1 MTPDLVIGLGNP
13 LMGDD
18 GAGAAAA
25 EILAN
30 DRKLARRVDV
40 ICADTDV
47 LSCATQM
54 ERRRRVLLIDAVE
67 GDVPGSISVLRES
80 PPLDGQQHAHHLSA
94 PAMLALLRQVTP
106 TLRDTEFIWILVTV
120 GSASVEMRLSPEV
133 AAAIPKVVERVR
145 RELRR
150 RPATTVVA

>member
-1 MTPDLVIGLGNP
+1 MKPDLVIGLGNP

-25 EILAN
+25 EVLAN
-30 DRKLARRVDV
+30 DRRLARRVDV
-40 ICADTDV
+40 ISADTDV
-47 LSCATQM
+47 LSCANQM

-67 GDVPGSISVLRES
+67 GDIPGSISVLRES
-80 PPLDGQQHAHHLSA
+80 PPLAGQQQHAHHLSA

-106 TLRDTEFIWILVTV
+106 TLRDTEFTWILVTV
-120 GSASVEMRLSPEV
+120 NSASVGMQLSPEV

-145 RELRR
+145 QELRR
-150 RPATTVVA
+150 R

>member
-1 MTPDLVIGLGNP
+1 MKPDLVIGLGNP

-25 EILAN
+25 EVLAN
-30 DRKLARRVDV
+30 DRTLARHVDV
-40 ICADTDV
+40 ISADTDV
-47 LSCATQM
+47 LSSASRM

-67 GDVPGSISVLRES
+67 GEVPGSISVLRES
-80 PPLDGQQHAHHLSA
+80 PPLEGRQHAHHLSA

-106 TLRDTEFIWILVTV
+106 TLHDTEFTWILVTV
-120 GSASVEMRLSPEV
+120 NSARVGMQLSPEV
-133 AAAIPKVVERVR
+133 AAAIPKLVEQVR

-150 RPATTVVA
+150 PASG

>member
-1 MTPDLVIGLGNP
+1 MKPDLVIGLGNP

-25 EILAN
+25 EVLAN
-30 DRKLARRVDV
+30 DRAFARRVDV

-47 LSCATQM
+47 LSCASRM

-67 GDVPGSISVLRES
+67 GEVPGSISVLREA
-80 PPLDGQQHAHHLSA
+80 PLFDGQQQHAHHLSA

-106 TLRDTEFIWILVTV
+106 TLHDTEFTWILVTV
-120 GSASVEMRLSPEV
+120 DSARVGQQLSPEV
-133 AAAIPKVVERVR
+133 AAAIPKVADLVR
-145 RELRR
+145 QELRR
-150 RPATTVVA
+150 R

>member
-1 MTPDLVIGLGNP
+1 MKPDLVIGLGNP

-25 EILAN
+25 EVLAN
-30 DRKLARRVDV
+30 DRTLARHVDV
-40 ICADTDV
+40 ISADTDV
-47 LSCATQM
+47 LSCAHYM

-67 GDVPGSISVLRES
+67 GDVPGIISVLRES
-80 PPLDGQQHAHHLSA
+80 PPLGGQQHAHHLSA

-106 TLRDTEFIWILVTV
+106 TLHDTEFIWILVTV
-120 GSASVEMRLSPEV
+120 SSARVGMQLSPEV

-145 RELRR
+145 EELRR
-150 RPATTVVA
+150 DD

>member
-1 MTPDLVIGLGNP
+1 MKPDLVIGLGNP

-25 EILAN
+25 EVLAN
-30 DRKLARRVDV
+30 DRNLARRVDV

-54 ERRRRVLLIDAVE
+54 ERRRRVVLIDAME
-67 GDVPGSISVLRES
+67 GEIPGSVSILRES
-80 PPLDGQQHAHHLSA
+80 PPLDAQQHAHHLSA

-106 TLRDTEFIWILVTV
+106 TLRDTQFTWILVTV
-120 GSASVEMRLSPEV
+120 SSARVGTQLSPEV
-133 AAAIPKVVERVR
+133 AAAIPKVLDRVR
-145 RELRR
+145 QELRR
-150 RPATTVVA
+150 R

>member
-1 MTPDLVIGLGNP
+1 MKPDLVIGLGNP

-25 EILAN
+25 EVLAN
-30 DRKLARRVDV
+30 DRKLARQVDV

-47 LSCATQM
+47 LSCANQM

-67 GDVPGSISVLRES
+67 GEIPGSISVLRES

-106 TLRDTEFIWILVTV
+106 TLRDTEFTWILVAV
-120 GSASVEMRLSPEV
+120 NSANVSMHLSPEV
-133 AAAIPKVVERVR
+133 AAAIPKVVELVR
-145 RELRR
+145 QELGRR
-150 RPATTVVA
+150 

>member
-1 MTPDLVIGLGNP
+1 MKPDLVIGLGNP

-18 GAGAAAA
+18 GVGAAAA

-30 DRKLARRVDV
+30 DRTLARRVDV

-54 ERRRRVLLIDAVE
+54 ERRRRVLLIDAME
-67 GDVPGSISVLRES
+67 GEVPGAISVLRES
-80 PPLDGQQHAHHLSA
+80 PPLGGQQHAHHLSA

-120 GSASVEMRLSPEV
+120 NSARVGTRLSPEV
-133 AAAIPKVVERVR
+133 SAAIPKLVEQVR
-145 RELRR
+145 QELRPSR
-150 RPATTVVA
+150 DRQKL

>member
-1 MTPDLVIGLGNP
+1 MKPDLVIGLGNP

-30 DRKLARRVDV
+30 DRTLARRVDV

-67 GDVPGSISVLRES
+67 GDVPGRISVLRES
-80 PPLDGQQHAHHLSA
+80 PPLDAQQHAHHLSA

-120 GSASVEMRLSPEV
+120 DSANVGTQLSAEV

-145 RELRR
+145 QELSRR
-150 RPATTVVA
+150 

>member
-1 MTPDLVIGLGNP
+1 MKPDLVIGLGNP

-30 DRKLARRVDV
+30 DRTLARRVDV

-67 GDVPGSISVLRES
+67 GDVPGRISVLRES
-80 PPLDGQQHAHHLSA
+80 PPLDAQQHAHHLSA

-120 GSASVEMRLSPEV
+120 DSARVGTQLSAEV

-145 RELRR
+145 DFFT
-150 RPATTVVA
+150 PS